1 MRALRLLVVVAFAAA
16 IAACA
21 STKHP
26 IGVSGGPQTDAR
38 LLGGWKGVDPDQG
51 NTIYVFFLPRPD
63 SAELHAV
70 GVSPLHG
77 NDKGGWAT
85 LAITV
90 GRAGEH
96 RFLNARMLY
105 DNGKPA
111 KPGEDYV
118 PVLYRI
124 EGKTLRILNPDVEAL
139 KRAIQAGEI
148 EGRITG
154 SSVIITA
161 KPAALDRYMA
171 THAAKLFKPSKTVL
185 RRMD

>member
-1 MRALRLLVVVAFAAA
+1 MRALRLLVVVAFAAV

-26 IGVSGGPQTDAR
+26 IGISAGPQTDAR

-51 NTIYVFFLPRPD
+51 NTIYAFILPRPD
-63 SAELHAV
+63 SADLQAV

-77 NDKGGWAT
+77 DDKGGWAT
-85 LAITV
+85 LSLVV

-96 RFLNARMLY
+96 RFLNARMLF

-111 KPGEDYV
+111 KPDDDYV
-118 PVLYRI
+118 PVLYTI
-124 EGKTLRILNPDVEAL
+124 EGDTLRVSNPDVEAL
-139 KRAIQAGEI
+139 KQAVEAGEI
-148 EGRITG
+148 AGKVTG
-154 SSVIITA
+154 SSVVITA
-161 KPAALDRYMA
+161 EPAVLDRYMA